1 MVYATVADN
10 KNNFTNIIQTDGFM
24 KNKINYTARQISSA
38 MSITVNKYTNIYKGG
53 TVMGKITYRNPV
65 AEDAERIVEFY
76 NYVGGETS
84 FLSFEKDEYPLGVKE
99 QAEDIKGLEG
109 NVNNTML
116 LALDREEIAGIATI
130 NSNHKIKS
138 RHEGELGI
146 VVAKKYQGQGIG
158 STLIQMLIDWCK
170 GNGVTTRIRLDT
182 RTDNT
187 LAVSLYLKFG
197 FIVEGCCKN
206 QTFLNGRYYDLYI
219 MGMMIK

>member
-1 MVYATVADN
+1 M
-10 KNNFTNIIQTDGFM
+10 DG
-24 KNKINYTARQISSA
+24 I
-38 MSITVNKYTNIYKGG
+38 V
-53 TVMGKITYRNPV
+53 YRNPV
-65 AEDAERIVEFY
+65 VEDAKKIVDFY

-99 QAEDIKGLEG
+99 QEDDIKGLEG

-116 LALDREEIAGIATI
+116 LALDGDEIVGIATI
-130 NSNHKIKS
+130 NSSHKIKS

-158 STLIQMLIDWCK
+158 SRLIEMLIDWCK

-187 LAVSLYLKFG
+187 MAVSLYLKFG
-197 FIVEGCCKN
+197 FVVEGCLRN
-206 QTFLNGRYYDLYI
+206 QTLLNGKYYDLYI